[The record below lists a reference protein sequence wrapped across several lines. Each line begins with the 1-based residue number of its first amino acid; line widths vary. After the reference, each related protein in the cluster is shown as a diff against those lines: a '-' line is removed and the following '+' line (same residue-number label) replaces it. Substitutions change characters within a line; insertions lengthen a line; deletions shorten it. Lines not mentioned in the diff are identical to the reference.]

1 MLIISPTRELALQSY
16 NVVNSIGQ
24 RMDFTSHYFVGG
36 ADVNTDIESLRKGV
50 QIAVGTPGRI
60 LHMIESSKLICN
72 ELSMIIIDEADE
84 MLSRGF
90 AEQLVNIF
98 TRTPKNAQVV
108 LVSATMPEEILSIT
122 KDIMNDPV
130 EILVK
135 EDELTLDGIRQF
147 YVTLQDDWKV
157 STLLDIFK
165 VVSVAQAVV
174 FANSIGRVKQLYET
188 LQSKEFA
195 CACIHS
201 DMD

>member
-1 MLIISPTRELALQSY
+1 
-16 NVVNSIGQ
+16 
-24 RMDFTSHYFVGG
+24 MDFTSHYFVGG